1 MRHLFRKNWFFSF
14 KPFLSSVVI
23 YLIGVIFYTLWTSY
37 QEKRQI
43 IQRVHNQLMV
53 AASSVKNVLPPDF
66 HDRALNPTAISD
78 SENLLNT
85 ILLSKCAMTAGV
97 KYLYTAVVRDNVVYF
112 TSSSATL
119 QEFQKGRL
127 PYYWQKYSESTS
139 TFQEAIRQDEPVF
152 EATIDR
158 WGSFES
164 IIIPEQTMSGHR
176 YLVGADIDTAFIN
189 AAIIARIPAILA
201 MGFFFLIIVL
211 PVLIAIRISY
221 KNNTE
226 RLQGL
231 IEERI
236 KAENELVDYKNNL
249 ETIVKSRTEELEKE
263 IKDRVILE
271 EELKKAK
278 EIAVRESRAKSIF
291 LANMSHEI
299 RTPMNGVIGMV
310 NILKETELNKEQKE
324 YLDIIEISGNN
335 LLSIINDILDFSK
348 IEAGQV
354 ELENTPFNLSQQVE
368 EVIKILHPKAEG
380 KGLKLY
386 FSASHHLPELVK
398 GDPLRFKQIVMN
410 LTNNAIKFTK
420 DGSITIEVEPERQ
433 TEDRIKMT
441 CKVIDTGI
449 GISEAGKL
457 KLFKEFS
464 QTDATTSRK
473 FGGTG
478 LGLKIS
484 KDLAHLMGGEIGVDS
499 KEGKGSTF
507 WFTAEFEK
515 MRPHEVA
522 QLKADQKEVRPKSF
536 AILMVEDNY
545 ISQRVAKTSLERDGY
560 NNIDLALNGKIA
572 VQMFRE
578 KEYKIVLMDIRM
590 PVMDGLEATE
600 KFREIE
606 RNHPERPPTYI
617 VAFTAYAV
625 EGDREKFIG
634 AGMDDYI
641 AKPFQ
646 PEELV
651 KIIEKYA
658 DKIRLR
664 TQRSL
669 KILLAEDNKINQK
682 VAMKTLETFGH
693 KVDLVETGYEAIEK
707 FKSDDFDLI
716 LMDLE
721 MPEMDGLEATRIIRM
736 MERENTLK
744 GLTRKKVKIVALTAH
759 STTEDREHCLAAGMD
774 DYISKPFRQS
784 EIARALTL
792 DTLK

>member
-1 MRHLFRKNWFFSF
+1 M
-14 KPFLSSVVI
+14 
-23 YLIGVIFYTLWTSY
+23 
-37 QEKRQI
+37 
-43 IQRVHNQLMV
+43 
-53 AASSVKNVLPPDF
+53 
-66 HDRALNPTAISD
+66 
-78 SENLLNT
+78 
-85 ILLSKCAMTAGV
+85 
-97 KYLYTAVVRDNVVYF
+97 
-112 TSSSATL
+112 
-119 QEFQKGRL
+119 
-127 PYYWQKYSESTS
+127 
-139 TFQEAIRQDEPVF
+139 
-152 EATIDR
+152 
-158 WGSFES
+158 
-164 IIIPEQTMSGHR
+164 
-176 YLVGADIDTAFIN
+176 
-189 AAIIARIPAILA
+189 
-201 MGFFFLIIVL
+201 
-211 PVLIAIRISY
+211 
-221 KNNTE
+221 
-226 RLQGL
+226 
-231 IEERI
+231 
-236 KAENELVDYKNNL
+236 
-249 ETIVKSRTEELEKE
+249 
-263 IKDRVILE
+263 
-271 EELKKAK
+271 
-278 EIAVRESRAKSIF
+278 
-291 LANMSHEI
+291 
-299 RTPMNGVIGMV
+299 
-310 NILKETELNKEQKE
+310 
-324 YLDIIEISGNN
+324 
-335 LLSIINDILDFSK
+335 
-348 IEAGQV
+348 
-354 ELENTPFNLSQQVE
+354 ENTPFNLSQQIE

-420 DGSITIEVEPERQ
+420 DGSITIEVEPEKQ
-433 TEDRIKMT
+433 TEDRIKMI

-449 GISEAGKL
+449 GISEAGKV

-484 KDLAHLMGGEIGVDS
+484 KDLAHLMGGEIGVES
-499 KEGKGSTF
+499 TEGKGSTF

-522 QLKADQKEVRPKSF
+522 QLKTDQKDVRPKSF

-590 PVMDGLEATE
+590 PVMDGLETTE

-651 KIIEKYA
+651 KIIEKFA

-693 KVDLVETGYEAIEK
+693 KVDLVENGYEAIEK
-707 FKSDDFDLI
+707 FKSNDFDLI

-744 GLTRKKVKIVALTAH
+744 GMTKKQVKIVALTAH

-784 EIARALTL
+784 EIARALTV
-792 DTLK
+792 DTVK

>member
-1 MRHLFRKNWFFSF
+1 DKQ
-14 KPFLSSVVI
+14 
-23 YLIGVIFYTLWTSY
+23 LI
-37 QEKRQI
+37 E
-43 IQRVHNQLMV
+43 
-53 AASSVKNVLPPDF
+53 AASNIREILPPDF
-66 HDRALNPTAISD
+66 HDRALDKTSIS
-78 SENLLNT
+78 SAENLQNT
-85 ILLSKCAMTAGV
+85 IILSKCANTAGI
-97 KYLYTAVVRDNVVYF
+97 KYLYTSVVRNGKVYF
-112 TSSSATL
+112 TSSSATRK
-119 QEFQKGRL
+119 EFEKGNL
-127 PYYWQKYSESTS
+127 PYYWQEYPESTKI
-139 TFQEAIRQDEPVF
+139 FLEAINGKEPVF
-152 EATIDR
+152 ETTIDR
-158 WGSFES
+158 WGNFKSVL
-164 IIIPEQTMSGHR
+164 IPKVTANGNK
-176 YLVGADIDTAFIN
+176 YLVGADIDTAFIKSKTLQ
-189 AAIIARIPAILA
+189 RIPAILI
-201 MGFFFLIIVL
+201 MGFFFLVIVI
-211 PVLIAIRISY
+211 PVLIAIRSSY
-221 KNNTE
+221 KKNTI
-226 RLQGL
+226 RLEKL
-231 IEERI
+231 IAGRLKVES
-236 KAENELVDYKNNL
+236 ELIVYKSNL
-249 ETIVKSRTEELEKE
+249 EEMVKSRTEQLQKE
-263 IKDRVILE
+263 ILERTDLE

-299 RTPMNGVIGMV
+299 RTPMNGVIGMA
-310 NILKETELNKEQKE
+310 NILKETELNNEQRE

-354 ELENTPFNLSQQVE
+354 ELENIPFNLNQQVE
-368 EVIKILHPKAEG
+368 EVIKILHTKAEG
-380 KGLKLY
+380 KGLKLFY
-386 FSASHHLPELVK
+386 SASHQLPELVK
-398 GDPLRFKQIVMN
+398 GDPLRIKQVIMN

-420 DGSITIEVEPERQ
+420 DGSITIELEQESQ
-433 TEDRIKMT
+433 TAEKLMVR

-449 GISEAGKL
+449 GISESGKE

-464 QTDATTSRK
+464 QTDTTTTRK

-484 KDLAHLMGGEIGVDS
+484 KDLTHLMGGEIGADS
-499 KEGKGSTF
+499 SEGRGSTF
-507 WFTAEFEK
+507 WFTVVFDKLMQDE
-515 MRPHEVA
+515 
-522 QLKADQKEVRPKSF
+522 ADSIKSMQKDSRSKSF
-536 AILMVEDNY
+536 AILLVEDNY

-560 NNIDLALNGKIA
+560 NNIDIALNGKVA
-572 VQMFRE
+572 VKMYSE

-606 RNHPERPPTYI
+606 RNNPQRPPTFI

-625 EGDREKFIG
+625 EGDRERFLE

-651 KIIEKYA
+651 KIIEKFA
-658 DKIRLR
+658 DKIRYR

-682 VAMKTLETFGH
+682 VAMKTLEAFGH
-693 KVDLVETGYEAIEK
+693 KVDLVENGSEAIEK
-707 FKSDDFDLI
+707 YRNNNYDLI

-736 MERENTLK
+736 TERESLVK
-744 GLTRKKVKIVALTAH
+744 GLNRERVKIVALTAH

-784 EIARALTL
+784 EIVRALTV
-792 DTLK
+792 TSEE